1 MSIAVKSTKAN
12 QRNNGLKLICTYKPK
27 LLMNNEL
34 GHPFLPFTRFLKA
47 LAQPVDVKGNMTNY
61 EKKDNYTDSYFSA
74 SECFFA
80 IPAQ

>member
-1 MSIAVKSTKAN
+1 
-12 QRNNGLKLICTYKPK
+12 
-27 LLMNNEL
+27 MNNEL

-80 IPAQ
+80 IPAQWVTLLQNYKSSLPLSTSFSRNTLHM